1 MIFIS
6 GPEFVLNIL
15 RNRTFVTLIPYL
27 TFYINLKVGPWGG
40 RSLNLLS
47 HPARQLVST
56 PPGGG
61 FNPSLGPEGGL
72 KS

>member
-1 MIFIS
+1 MNLIS
-6 GPEFVLNIL
+6 GPEFVLDISL
-15 RNRTFVTLIPYL
+15 YRTIVMLIPYAY
-27 TFYINLKVGPWGG
+27 FYRIFKVGPRGG
-40 RSLNLLS
+40 RNLNLLS
-47 HPARQLVST
+47 HTARQLVST